1 MTGVT
6 GAEVGKNGPSRMA
19 ETMRSLLNPQH
30 LKQYL
35 TVSRNTHSMFLK
47 YTHE

>member
-1 MTGVT
+1 MTEVT

-30 LKQYL
+30 LEQYL
-35 TVSRNTHSMFLK
+35 TAGTHTVCF
-47 YTHE
+47 